1 MRNNEPLE
9 DRVQTLEERVKL
21 LEEMFSVS
29 STPIIVQESM
39 KIKLVSE
46 KEYLIEKK
54 PTDDVQRTF
63 YLGRYLEEHKKMES
77 FTVDDIRMAFKGA
90 RVPVPSNINDKINKN
105 IAKGYFMESD
115 PKEGK
120 KSWMLTST
128 GEQAASSNM
137 ESK

>member
-1 MRNNEPLE
+1 MKNNEPLE
-9 DRVQTLEERVKL
+9 NRIQILEEKVKL
-21 LEEMFSVS
+21 LEERLSAMPNPTAVQGSVK
-29 STPIIVQESM
+29 T
-39 KIKLVSE
+39 KLVSE
-46 KEYLIEKK
+46 KEYLLEKK

-77 FTVDDIRMAFKGA
+77 FTVDDIRIAFKSA
-90 RVPVPSNINDKINKN
+90 RVPAPSNINDKINKN

-128 GEQAASSNM
+128 GEQVVNG
-137 ESK
+137 EVK